1 MSLKSIMFFSLLAL
15 ENTSLN
21 SKIRFFRAF
30 NILYISNISWFASF
44 EVYFNTI
51 LLNSFFTLSLIS
63 LASFFRSNVT
73 FLSIGHLP
81 QSIEF
86 MLLYAISQL
95 SNFTD
100 FKLLTLASSTLE
112 NFSSSVNLN
121 VSFFIFSSL
130 TIIIS
135 ICDFTLSNIILP
147 HTVLAKSSSTLTLS
161 SATLLS
167 SHLAGNGLLCMYL
180 YIVSTKSCSF
190 SSPL

>member
-1 MSLKSIMFFSLLAL
+1 M
-15 ENTSLN
+15 
-21 SKIRFFRAF
+21 
-30 NILYISNISWFASF
+30 
-44 EVYFNTI
+44 
-51 LLNSFFTLSLIS
+51 LSLIS
-63 LASFFRSNVT
+63 FASFFRSNVT
-73 FLSIGHLP
+73 FLSTGHLP
-81 QSIEF
+81 QFIEF

-112 NFSSSVNLN
+112 NFSSSVNLK
-121 VSFFIFSSL
+121 VLFFIFSSL

-135 ICDFTLSNIILP
+135 ICDFTLSSIILP